1 MEKTN
6 WIEKIREAIRIA
18 MNKGLFLSG
27 YEDKC
32 EEGEVFQFHIEKNN
46 DEEITILCFKKEII
60 INTKRGTIRIEY
72 ILSDRDNLELQALIL
87 SIKEYRED
95 MAISELNEFISEK
108 EEKEKITDIDN
119 LDDD

>member
-32 EEGEVFQFHIEKNN
+32 EEGKVFQFHIEKNN
-46 DEEITILCFKKEII
+46 DEEITILCFKKAII